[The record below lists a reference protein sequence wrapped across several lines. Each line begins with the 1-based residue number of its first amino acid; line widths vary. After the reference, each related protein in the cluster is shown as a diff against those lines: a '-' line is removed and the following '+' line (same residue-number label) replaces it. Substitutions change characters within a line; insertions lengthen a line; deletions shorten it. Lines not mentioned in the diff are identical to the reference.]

1 MSPVYVDR
9 STAGEHEVFED
20 TDGKCGIQLGEKCN
34 RLLLLV
40 APARSGPEEAL
51 WWFLS
56 QLLRYFF
63 CGICG
68 NELEGLVLVA

>member
-20 TDGKCGIQLGEKCN
+20 TDAKCGIHSGEKCN
-34 RLLLLV
+34 RLLPFI
-40 APARSGPEEAL
+40 APALSRPEEAL

>member
-1 MSPVYVDR
+1 MWIEALLVSMR
-9 STAGEHEVFED
+9 FLRTQTGN
-20 TDGKCGIQLGEKCN
+20 CWIQSGEKCN
-34 RLLLLV
+34 RLLPLV

-51 WWFLS
+51 WWLLS

-63 CGICG
+63 CEICG